1 MAASKRLGGGA
12 VPLSDYHGNVTSGSM
27 ATRPVASASKSVGSS
42 AGGASLHDS
51 SELAVGMIIEH
62 QIFGRGTIEEIDR
75 EQPDHRIRVTFDNTG
90 QKVLMLKF
98 ARFKIV

>member
-1 MAASKRLGGGA
+1 M
-12 VPLSDYHGNVTSGSM
+12 V
-27 ATRPVASASKSVGSS
+27 
-42 AGGASLHDS
+42 
-51 SELAVGMIIEH
+51 IEH